1 MIELSDGKITID
13 GLDISSLPRKI
24 IRERLNAL
32 PQEPFFL
39 KGSVRQNCDPQESS
53 SDEDILSALRKVCI
67 WDYIET
73 KGGLDAEVSQDFFSH
88 GQKQLFCLARALLHG
103 SKIVIMDEATSRYV
117 STSTG
122 ITVATNNVITS
133 VDVDT
138 DKILQELVRTAFK
151 DATIIA
157 VAHRLE
163 TILDFDNVALIDNG
177 VVVEYGNPQQLLARP
192 SAFKALY
199 ETYRKKS
206 HGSDEHIVI

>member
-13 GLDISSLPRKI
+13 GLDISSLPRKT

-67 WDYIET
+67 WDYVET

-117 STSTG
+117 ST
-122 ITVATNNVITS
+122 
-133 VDVDT
+133 
-138 DKILQELVRTAFK
+138 
-151 DATIIA
+151 
-157 VAHRLE
+157 
-163 TILDFDNVALIDNG
+163 
-177 VVVEYGNPQQLLARP
+177 
-192 SAFKALY
+192 
-199 ETYRKKS
+199 
-206 HGSDEHIVI
+206 